1 MSDQAKQ
8 PSYTAPPGVV
18 LLKATAQYN
27 RGVALASVQAIEPNP
42 MRTYVGQP
50 RARVYNPR

>member
-1 MSDQAKQ
+1 MSDQIKQ

-18 LLKATAQYN
+18 LLKAAVPYDHGAT
-27 RGVALASVQAIEPNP
+27 LASVRLVEPNP

-50 RARVYNPR
+50 RVRVYNAR